1 MGLVVAEIR
10 KYTTVRTTWILTLV
24 GWALV
29 ALSGG
34 LLVLTSQVGGP
45 FGGTAREV
53 ADVIDQ
59 IGSAS
64 VILLVVAVL
73 AMTTE
78 FRHGTV
84 GRTLQLTPS
93 RSRVLAAKLVSGVVY
108 AVVFYLGAVVVSTLV
123 LLAGM
128 VTQDVSLGFGSEVVT
143 ALWQGIVGLGLTAMF
158 GVALGAL
165 LRNQV
170 VAITV
175 ALVWVMVVESLVAQL
190 LPEVGRWLPF
200 QALNALFVSPE
211 MRAAM
216 PDGMFSLL
224 EPMAGL
230 AVFLGY
236 VLVAMVSAGVLLR
249 TRDV

>member
-1 MGLVVAEIR
+1 MGLVVAELR
-10 KYTTVRTTWILTLV
+10 KYTTVRTTWVLTLV
-24 GWALV
+24 GWGLV

-53 ADVIDQ
+53 ADVVDQ

-93 RSRVLAAKLVSGVVY
+93 RSRVLVAKLVSGVVY
-108 AVVFYLGAVVVSTLV
+108 AVVFFLGGVAVSGLV

-128 VTQDVSLGFGSEVVT
+128 LVRDVSLGFGSEVAT
-143 ALWQGIVGLGLTAMF
+143 ALWQGVVGLGLTAML

-175 ALVWVMVVESLVAQL
+175 ALVWVMVVESLVSQL

-200 QALNALFVSPE
+200 QALNALFVSAE
-211 MRAAM
+211 MRATV
-216 PDGMFSLL
+216 PEGMLTLL

-236 VLVAMVSAGVLLR
+236 VLVATVAAGVLLR
-249 TRDV
+249 VRDV